1 MALVNPGF
9 AQELKAYGVDNA
21 NACFNC
27 GTCAAICPLLFE
39 HFPRKIIRYVQVG
52 AREKILEQARDLWR
66 CLHCGLC
73 TRTCP
78 RQANP
83 GELILGLRRYAV
95 AHFRG
100 VPDV

>member
-1 MALVNPGF
+1 MALVNLDF
-9 AQELKAYGVDNA
+9 AEELKAYGVDTA
-21 NACFNC
+21 LECFNC

-39 HFPRKIIRYVQVG
+39 HFPRKMIRYVQVG
-52 AREKILEQARDLWR
+52 ARDKILQQSQDLWR

-83 GELILGLRRYAV
+83 GELILGLRRFVV
-95 AHFRG
+95 AHSRG
-100 VPDV
+100 G